1 MNNNSNPY
9 FQELDDIHVEIAAL
23 FDGSADEGA
32 LQRIMARFTPQ
43 FTLVMTSGNALDYA
57 GTQAIFSTLRGA
69 RPGLQIT
76 IRDMEMVAEYATG
89 AVVKYREYQRD
100 GAGNANVRRSTAVM
114 EIDAQGKVMWR
125 HLQET
130 FCQE

>member
-1 MNNNSNPY
+1 MNNSNPY
-9 FQELDDIHVEIAAL
+9 FKELDEIHVEIAAL

-32 LQRIMARFTPQ
+32 VQRIMARFTPQ

-57 GTQAIFSTLRGA
+57 GTQEVFAKLRGA
-69 RPGLQIT
+69 RPGSQIT
-76 IRDMEMVAEYATG
+76 IRDMEIVADYASG

-114 EIDAQGKVMWR
+114 ELNAQGKVMWR

-130 FCQE
+130 FCAE